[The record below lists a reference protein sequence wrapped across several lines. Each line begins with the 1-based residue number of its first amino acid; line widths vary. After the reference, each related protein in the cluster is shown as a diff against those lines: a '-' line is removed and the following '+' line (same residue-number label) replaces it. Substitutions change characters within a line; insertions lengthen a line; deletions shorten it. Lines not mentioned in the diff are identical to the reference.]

1 MNRSS
6 CSPKHPFSQQPQHH
20 HRHPPA
26 VQTNVKISESSLL
39 KYRESR
45 HEKTYRQALKRYEK
59 AVGLKHTSTLH
70 TVNNLDLLCANQGKI
85 VEAEEMYMRT
95 VRGYEKAR
103 EPEHTS
109 TLDTINNLG
118 ILYEDQGKMAE
129 AEEMFVWVLK
139 GSRKRPSEN
148 AKSCPQ
154 LMRLT
159 CP

>member
-1 MNRSS
+1 
-6 CSPKHPFSQQPQHH
+6 
-20 HRHPPA
+20 
-26 VQTNVKISESSLL
+26 
-39 KYRESR
+39 
-45 HEKTYRQALKRYEK
+45 
-59 AVGLKHTSTLH
+59 
-70 TVNNLDLLCANQGKI
+70 
-85 VEAEEMYMRT
+85 MRT

-109 TLDTINNLG
+109 TLDTTNNLG

-139 GSRKRPSEN
+139 GCEKAVGKTIRER
-148 AKSCPQ
+148 KSCPQ